1 MPKPLDVKYLYYSVN
16 QADEPSIYK
25 ATAHKQ
31 GLLLFSWAT
40 EEVAK
45 AEGLKLS
52 KLLGVGFEASG
63 PRLTSSK
70 TQVAFEVHTQHD

>member
-1 MPKPLDVKYLYYSVN
+1 MSKPLDVKYLYYSVN

-25 ATAHKQ
+25 ATVHNQ
-31 GLLLFSWAT
+31 GLLLFSWPT

-45 AEGLKLS
+45 AEGRNLAKLF
-52 KLLGVGFEASG
+52 GVTFEAGG

-70 TQVAFEVHTQHD
+70 THVAFDVHSQHK